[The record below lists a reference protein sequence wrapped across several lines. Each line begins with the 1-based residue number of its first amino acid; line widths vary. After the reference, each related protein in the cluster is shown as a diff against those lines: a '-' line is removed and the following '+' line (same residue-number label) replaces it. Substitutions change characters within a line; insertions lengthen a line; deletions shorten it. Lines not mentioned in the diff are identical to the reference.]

1 MISKIQTT
9 ALLTGLF
16 LTPTLA
22 SQGFAQ
28 SPGGD
33 QANECECAKSRV
45 QSSSVDDLK
54 ILDRAEK
61 RVEKLRD
68 KLLDIELQEISLQS
82 RLDYLD
88 YRLTPENIHRA
99 TTFVSSTRAMDELRN
114 ELRQRLE
121 DEKARVKEQVELFVS
136 SRERLEIEIR
146 RANEEIECL
155 RQQLG
160 LP

>member
-9 ALLTGLF
+9 ALLTGLV
-16 LTPTLA
+16 LTTTLA

-33 QANECECAKSRV
+33 QPNECAKSRV

-68 KLLDIELQEISLQS
+68 KLLDIELQEIGLQS

-114 ELRQRLE
+114 ELRHRL
-121 DEKARVKEQVELFVS
+121 
-136 SRERLEIEIR
+136 RE
-146 RANEEIECL
+146 
-155 RQQLG
+155 
-160 LP
+160 